1 MRGSC
6 VNPFLVGSQQQ
17 ASKEEGGTAGRA
29 PRFRPCCRQLP
40 VLHTEG
46 LISNVMVS
54 VGRESQSCS
63 AVSWVVV
70 CVVWCGGWMD
80 GWTCVWIPCGW
91 VTKSTHGR
99 FRFPQLSSSSRGMH
113 EPFPSFVGTLPPL
126 LGFLPWRFPR
136 SPSPGGGASGRGRR
150 CVQREGRR
158 DKKGKGGGSIPGWF
172 FFFFFFFFCWLRP
185 RVFGPGVQDE

>member
-6 VNPFLVGSQQQ
+6 VNPFHVGSQQQ
-17 ASKEEGGTAGRA
+17 ARRKRVGRGGRA
-29 PRFRPCCRQLP
+29 PRFRPCRQLP

-46 LISNVMVS
+46 LMSNVMVS
-54 VGRESQSCS
+54 VGRVPPVVFCS
-63 AVSWVVV
+63 VLG
-70 CVVWCGGWMD
+70 CGVVWCGGWMEV
-80 GWTCVWIPCGW
+80 CVDSLMNPCGW
-91 VTKSTHGR
+91 VPKSTHGR